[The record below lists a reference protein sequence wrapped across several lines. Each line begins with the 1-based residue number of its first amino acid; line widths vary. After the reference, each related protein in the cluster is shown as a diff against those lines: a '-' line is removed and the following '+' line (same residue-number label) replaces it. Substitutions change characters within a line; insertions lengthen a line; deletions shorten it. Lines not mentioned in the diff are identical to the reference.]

1 MSWTKQS
8 ATEPSFPDVIWSRPE
23 NPNGAGKLLIIGG
36 SDGNFADVAR
46 SYSDAENA
54 GVGTIYLLVPDSLNK
69 LTKHIPFI
77 NYAPSNISGS
87 FARKALSEFL
97 DLAGRAEGVLLAG
110 DLGKSSE
117 TSLLL
122 EDFLT
127 KYTGWLI
134 IAPEALESITTGYNK
149 LLSRPETVLCLNY
162 KNLRDLAI
170 EQKSEKPITSDIS
183 KQNLAEFL
191 QTTSAQNPDCYII
204 FEQNID
210 STWICSTGEVLE
222 TIGPDYNPAKLA
234 VWLIQQ
240 PEKPFQSLAT
250 SLVV

>member
-1 MSWTKQS
+1 MSWTKQTAS
-8 ATEPSFPDVIWSRPE
+8 DPSFPDVIWSRPE

-46 SYSDAENA
+46 CYTDAESSGA
-54 GVGTIYLLVPDSLNK
+54 GTIFLLVPNALSK
-69 LTKHIPFI
+69 ITKHIPFI
-77 NYAPSNISGS
+77 HYAPHNPSGS
-87 FARKALSEFL
+87 FARQALSDFL
-97 DLAGRAEGVLLAG
+97 DLSSRVDGVLIAG
-110 DLGKSSE
+110 DLGRSSE

-122 EDFLT
+122 EDFLS
-127 KYTGWLI
+127 KYSGWIL
-134 IAPEALESITTGYNK
+134 IAPEALESFSTGYSK
-149 LLSRPETVLCLNY
+149 LLARPKTVLCLNF

-191 QTTSAQNPDCYII
+191 QETSSKNPECYLI

-210 STWICSTGEVLE
+210 SAWTCFMGETVE
-222 TIGPDYNPAKLA
+222 TIAPKFSPAKLA

-240 PEKPFQSLAT
+240 PEKPYQSLAT
-250 SLVV
+250 AMVA